1 MPRTPVLERTTSI
14 RALGAGFIALLLFF
28 VWLTFAFFNK
38 QFVSSEPITI
48 STSRA
53 GVNLPQN
60 ADVKLLGVI
69 VGEVR
74 TIEPDGDG
82 VKMTLAM
89 KPELLGDVPAGVTAK
104 IVPKTLFGEK
114 YISLIP
120 PENLTGE
127 SLKAGTTI
135 SRAEVPIEV
144 EKLLNDLY
152 PLLTAVDPVNLS
164 YTLNAV
170 ADALDGRGEQLGD
183 TLVTTNS
190 YLKKANPDVP
200 QLVDDLV
207 KFGVVSDNYAAAMPD
222 LGRLLRNSVTTGN
235 TLVAKRAQLAA
246 FFDESTALS
255 NTLTKF
261 TEANGDNLVELAAD
275 SRPVLQV
282 LADHSPTFPCFL
294 AGMRQIIPRLDSA
307 FRDGMLHINARFIP
321 VPTEYEK
328 NENVVVS
335 RKAINGASTGAPAK
349 NGMDINEK
357 NAAVPSCLDLNEI
370 VPAEKRE
377 PGSNKFSSQK
387 NPFWLPAPVYELVNV
402 RSSHNK
408 FPPDTGS
415 NRVAPGQSSMQSMVQ
430 PSMTGLDSPYQ
441 RAALNTLI
449 GARAGMSADQ
459 VPDVASLIIG
469 PLLRGSV
476 VSVE

>member
-38 QFVSSEPITI
+38 QFVTSEPVFIA
-48 STSRA
+48 TSKA
-53 GVNLPQN
+53 GMNLPEN

-74 TIEPDGDG
+74 KIEPDGDG

-89 KPELLGDVPAGVTAK
+89 KPDLLGDVPQGVSAK
-104 IVPKTLFGEK
+104 IIPKTLFGEK

-135 SRAEVPIEV
+135 NRAEVPIEV
-144 EKLLNDLY
+144 EELLNDLY

-200 QLVDDLV
+200 QLVDDLI
-207 KFGVVSDNYAAAMPD
+207 KFGIVSDNYAAAMPD

-261 TEANGDNLVELAAD
+261 TKANGDNLVELASD

-294 AGMRQIIPRLDSA
+294 AGMAEIIPRLDSA

-328 NENVVVS
+328 EENLIVS
-335 RKAINGASTGAPAK
+335 RKEINRASTGKPAK
-349 NGMDINEK
+349 NGKDINAR
-357 NAAVPSCLDLNEI
+357 NAAVPSCLDLKEI
-370 VPAEKRE
+370 VGDEDARKR
-377 PGSNKFSSQK
+377 FSSQE
-387 NPFWLPAPVYELVNV
+387 NPFAVPPEVYKLVNV
-402 RSSHNK
+402 RSDHNK
-408 FPPDTGS
+408 FGEPSDF
-415 NRVAPGQSSMQSMVQ
+415 NRSAPASTSMQSLVQ
-430 PSMTGLDSPYQ
+430 PSMGGLDSPFE

-449 GARAGMSADQ
+449 GARAGVPVDQ